1 MCIFSVPHLGS
12 ATIITSGQF
21 QRSHDRGKE
30 ARIVVPGFVVCVRL
44 LEDVLEMTLV
54 EDSTKL

>member
-1 MCIFSVPHLGS
+1 MCIFSAPLLGS
-12 ATIITSGQF
+12 ATITTSGQF
-21 QRSHDRGKE
+21 QRSHDPGNE
-30 ARIVVPGFVVCVRL
+30 ARIVVAGFVVCVRL